1 MPRFEPNPERRPAI
15 VTGASSGIGQATAK
29 ALAALGH
36 PVALGARRVDECED
50 TAAAIR
56 AEGGEAVAVH
66 LDLADADSV
75 ERFAAAAADALG
87 AVEIVV
93 SNAARNIAGAV
104 LDTAPAAFDGVLG
117 VNLERH
123 PPAGPG
129 PGPGHDRRRQRG
141 DIVFVTSDVAER
153 PRPSM
158 AAYVTS
164 KWGLEGYVHSLQ
176 MELEGTGV
184 RATIV
189 RPGPTMTGMG
199 MDWDP
204 DVTGRVIEQWA
215 AWGFARHSNFMR
227 PAGVAQAIVAVVSR
241 PGAPTPPSS
250 SCNPEAPIR
259 TDPNGRR
266 RRTMTTA
273 LDAQAPPR
281 VSGGEDANGHL
292 EELRVDPIALMNRV
306 RAECGDVGVFRLAER
321 TWS

>member
-29 ALAALGH
+29 ALAELGH

-56 AEGGEAVAVH
+56 AEGGEAVAIH

-75 ERFAAAAADALG
+75 EQFAKSAVAALG
-87 AVEIVV
+87 AAEIVV
-93 SNAARNIAGAV
+93 SNAALNIAGAV
-104 LDTAPAAFDGVLG
+104 LDTDSAAFDGVLQ
-117 VNLERH
+117 VNLSGTHRLVRALV
-123 PPAGPG
+123 PAMAA
-129 PGPGHDRRRQRG
+129 RRRG

-189 RPGPTMTGMG
+189 RPGPTLTGMG

-204 DVTGRVIEQWA
+204 NVTGRVIEQWA
-215 AWGFARHSNFMR
+215 DWGFARHSNFMR
-227 PAGVAQAIVAVVSR
+227 PAGVAHAIAAVVGLPR
-241 PGAPTPPSS
+241 GTHATIIELQ
-250 SCNPEAPIR
+250 PEAPIR
-259 TDPNGRR
+259 TDSNDADPNE
-266 RRTMTTA
+266 T
-273 LDAQAPPR
+273 
-281 VSGGEDANGHL
+281 
-292 EELRVDPIALMNRV
+292 DPKNEV
-306 RAECGDVGVFRLAER
+306 RP
-321 TWS
+321 